1 MRITPRYL
9 LIALSAVL
17 LLSTACGDDDKCK
30 DGEQCGSAVCG
41 NGKKEAG
48 EQCDDGNK
56 VNGDGCEAN
65 CTTTPGS
72 AQCGNGV
79 TETGEQCDDGNR
91 VNGDGCENDCTTTPS
106 QAHCGNGRVE
116 TGEQCDD
123 GNQVAGDGCE
133 NDCTTTPGFA
143 VCGNGR
149 VETGEQ
155 CDDGNVVDGDGC
167 EATCKF
173 TPAGPSA
180 TVCPGAPAA
189 PLPGDATCA
198 VTKAG
203 NGARLFTGVVL
214 KDGETLMGGQVLVD
228 AQGVIQCSACDCSAA
243 AGAAEAT
250 QVSCPRGV
258 ISPGLINPHEHIL
271 YPGAPVAGTA
281 ERYEHRHDWRTG
293 ANGHTK
299 LTNPSN
305 SKADI
310 IRWQELRQMLAGT
323 TSIAGAGGQ
332 PGLLRNLDVSA
343 VAQQEGLGEGYADSD
358 TFPLGDSS
366 GTTLTSGCSY
376 ASMPTSSGLPKT
388 AAYLPHISEGI
399 GLTALNEFRCLS
411 QGSSNVLFGRTAIIH
426 GVGLTAKEIAAMA
439 ERGTG
444 LIWSPRSNV
453 SLYGE
458 TAMVTAYK
466 HQGVSIA
473 LGTDWLKSGS
483 MNLLR
488 ELQCADYLNSTR
500 YAHEFTDEQLWRMV
514 TANAADLTDV
524 FEKVGRIAPGKVA
537 DLAIY
542 RLRVFYG
549 RPHRAVVTANAED
562 VVLTMRGGKPLYGD
576 QTLMNGL
583 KGSDTCDAM
592 DVCGTAKS
600 VCLTSEIGKDL
611 AALQASPD
619 TANAYPLFACGGT
632 PKDEPVCEPRR
643 DSQGASWP
651 NASQFGS
658 TVYSSEAR
666 ADDPD
671 ADGIPSGSDNCP
683 TVFNPVR
690 PMDNGVQ
697 ADSDGDG
704 VGDACDP
711 CPLEANVTSC
721 QLSHA
726 PDDDD
731 ADGVPTWR
739 DNCPFVANA
748 DQKDSD
754 GDGKGDVCDGCPF
767 DASSAC
773 ATPDPT
779 DVDND
784 GILTP
789 TDNCPFVANVDQ
801 KDTDGD
807 GMGDA
812 CDPCPVP
819 NAGGIACALT
829 VYDVKTTP
837 RTGLASLVGAKVAVS
852 DVIVTAVDVTATS
865 GYWVQVANPP
875 AGKGPENSG
884 LFVYGLKADVAVG
897 DRINITE
904 GVLKDYFGLLELT
917 NVKLTKVSSGN
928 PPPAPVVVRTDAVR
942 TGGPSAQALE
952 GVVLEVRDLWTT
964 GPENAKREFTVDENH
979 SGDPTKAGLM
989 VDDQAFSYPTQTVG
1003 TFYRVLRGVLTY
1015 TFSNSKLLPRGAE
1028 DMQGVLPALTAF
1040 TSGGYARV
1048 GDTVAFP
1055 QALTVTMASTYASD
1069 ITVTV
1074 TSSDPSVLSVPGGQ
1088 VVIPKNQ
1095 TSVTV
1100 PVTAGAQAASVTL
1113 TATSGTSSLSTNL
1126 RVLGTNETP
1135 VVTGITP
1142 TTVSVAPGGTVSF
1155 TVSLDRPAPA
1165 GAVLDLTA
1173 SPAADFG
1180 TFTPSTTV
1188 KNAMVATF
1196 SFTADETTTVTAGQV
1211 TASLGGGSATANV
1224 AVLLDAA
1231 RLVSLTPSGAVSVNA
1246 GGTQVFTLT
1255 VTPAPAAPIQV
1266 QVAAV
1271 PPAGSAPFG
1280 ALDTQAVTVDAGATT
1295 ATFTF
1300 TANAAGE
1307 GSGSVTA
1314 SLNGVTRSTAVTVV
1328 PPPAK
1333 LASISPALATVN
1345 TGATQV
1351 FTVSLDRK
1359 APVGGVNVALT
1370 LTSGVG
1376 AFVPDTTTAV
1386 TIPEGSQ
1393 SATVTFKAAATAGTG
1408 TLTASYDGVT
1418 KSSAIT
1424 VVVPVP
1430 KGHVVISEISG
1441 AGLTVNADDFVELY
1455 NPTDVDID
1463 ISGWKLQYRTASTTS
1478 TTVNYTVLVTIP
1490 SGKTIKAHGYFLIA
1504 NDGYVAGSP
1513 TVAADMSWG
1522 STDISGSAGNVRLGD
1537 ATVAVDPNMTTGVVD
1552 TVGYGTG
1559 RVVVETEAAPS
1570 PPGKGGSIERKA
1582 LATSTSASM
1591 GAGGADALKGNGSDT
1606 DNNKNDFVTRAVRDP
1621 QNAASPTE
1629 QP

>member
-30 DGEQCGSAVCG
+30 DGEQCASAVCG
-41 NGKKEAG
+41 NGKKEDG
-48 EQCDDGNK
+48 EQCDDGNTTG
-56 VNGDGCEAN
+56 GDGCEAN
-65 CTTTPGS
+65 CTTPGA
-72 AQCGNGV
+72 AQCGNHV

-91 VNGDGCENDCTTTPS
+91 VNGDGCETDCT
-106 QAHCGNGRVE
+106 V
-116 TGEQCDD
+116 
-123 GNQVAGDGCE
+123 
-133 NDCTTTPGFA
+133 TPGFA

-149 VETGEQ
+149 VETGEL

-167 EATCKF
+167 EANCKL
-173 TPAGPSA
+173 TPAASSA
-180 TVCPGAPAA
+180 TVCPGASAA
-189 PLPGDATCA
+189 PLSGDATCA

-258 ISPGLINPHEHIL
+258 ISPGLINPHEHITF
-271 YPGAPVAGTA
+271 PGAPSAGTA

-293 ANGHTK
+293 ANSHTK
-299 LTNPSN
+299 ILNPSN
-305 SKADI
+305 VKADM
-310 IRWQELRQMLAGT
+310 IRWQELRQMMSGT

-332 PGLLRNLDVSA
+332 PGLLRNLDVSS

-376 ASMPTSSGLPKT
+376 SSLPVSSGLPKT
-388 AAYLPHISEGI
+388 SAYLPHVSEGI
-399 GLTALNEFRCLS
+399 GMTALNEFRCVS
-411 QGSSNVLFGRTAIIH
+411 QGNNSVLFGRTAIIH

-439 ERGTG
+439 EHGTG

-453 SLYGE
+453 SLYGD

-466 HQGVSIA
+466 HLGVSIA

-488 ELQCADYLNSTR
+488 ELQCADYLNSSR

-514 TANAADLTDV
+514 TANAADVTDV
-524 FEKVGRIAPGKVA
+524 FEKVGRIAPGKLA

-583 KGSDTCDAM
+583 KGADTCDAL

-611 AALQASPD
+611 AGLQASPD

-651 NASQFGS
+651 NASQAGS
-658 TVYSSEAR
+658 TIYSSEVR

-671 ADGIPSGSDNCP
+671 ADGIPSSSDNCP

-690 PMDNGVQ
+690 PMDNGAQ
-697 ADSDGDG
+697 ADTDGDG

-711 CPLEANVTSC
+711 CPLAANVTTC
-721 QLSHA
+721 QPSHA
-726 PDDDD
+726 LDDDD

-739 DNCPFVANA
+739 DNCPFVSNA
-748 DQKDSD
+748 DQKDTD
-754 GDGKGDVCDGCPF
+754 GDGKGDLCDGCPQ
-767 DASSAC
+767 DASAAC
-773 ATPDPT
+773 TTDDPM
-779 DVDND
+779 DADND
-784 GILTP
+784 GILA

-829 VYDVKTTP
+829 VYDVKTAP
-837 RTGLASLVGAKVAVS
+837 RTGSGSLVGLKLAVS

-917 NVKLTKVSSGN
+917 NVKVTKLSSLN
-928 PPPAPVVVRTDAVR
+928 PAPTPVVVRTDAVR
-942 TGGPSAQALE
+942 TGGPRAQELE

-964 GPENAKREFTVDENH
+964 GPENAKREFIVDENH
-979 SGDPTKAGLM
+979 AGDPTKTGLM
-989 VDDQAFSYPTQTVG
+989 VDDQAFAYPTQTTG
-1003 TFYRVLRGVLTY
+1003 TFYRALRGVLTY
-1015 TFSNSKLLPRGAE
+1015 TFSNSKLVPRGAA

-1040 TSGGYARV
+1040 TSGGFARV
-1048 GDTVAFP
+1048 GDTAAFP
-1055 QALTVTMASTYASD
+1055 QALTVTMAATYPVD
-1069 ITVTV
+1069 VTVSV
-1074 TSSDPSVLSVPGGQ
+1074 TSSDSNVLSVTGGQ
-1088 VVIPKNQ
+1088 VVIPAGQ

-1100 PVTAGAQAASVTL
+1100 PVTAAAQAASVTL
-1113 TATSGTSSLSTNL
+1113 TATSGASSLTTNL

-1135 VVTGITP
+1135 VVTGISP

-1165 GAVLDLTA
+1165 GAVLALTS
-1173 SPAADFG
+1173 SPATDFG
-1180 TFTPSTTV
+1180 TFAPTTIA
-1188 KNAMVATF
+1188 KNVTSATF
-1196 SFTADETTTVTAGQV
+1196 SFTTDETTTVTAGQV
-1211 TASLGGGSATANV
+1211 TAALGGGSATADV
-1224 AVLLDAA
+1224 TVLQDAT
-1231 RLVSLTPSGAVSVNA
+1231 RLVSITPSSAVTLNA
-1246 GGTQVFTLT
+1246 GATQVFTVT

-1271 PPAGSAPFG
+1271 APAGGAPFG
-1280 ALDTQAVTVDAGATT
+1280 ALDTQAVTVNAGETT

-1307 GSGSVTA
+1307 GTGSVTA
-1314 SLNGVTRSTAVTVV
+1314 SLNGVTRTTAVTVI

-1333 LASISPALATVN
+1333 LASISPATVSVN

-1359 APVGGVNVALT
+1359 APVGGVSVELT
-1370 LTSGVG
+1370 LGTGLG
-1376 AFVPDTTTAV
+1376 TFVPDTTTSV
-1386 TIPEGSQ
+1386 TIPEGSLT
-1393 SATVTFKAAATAGTG
+1393 ATVTFKAAAAAATG
-1408 TLTASYDGVT
+1408 SLTATYDGVT

-1430 KGHVVISEISG
+1430 MGHVVISEVSG

-1455 NPTDVDID
+1455 NPNDVDID

-1478 TTVNYTVLVTIP
+1478 TTVNYTVLTTIGA
-1490 SGKTIKAHGYFLIA
+1490 GKTIKAHGYFLIS
-1504 NDGYVAGSP
+1504 NDGYTAGTP
-1513 TVAADMSWG
+1513 AVAADMSWG
-1522 STDISGSAGNVRLGD
+1522 STDISGTSGNLRLGNS
-1537 ATVAVDPNMTTGVVD
+1537 TVTVDPTVTTGVVD
-1552 TVGYGTG
+1552 VVGYGTG
-1559 RVVVETEAAPS
+1559 RVVSETEAAPS
-1570 PPGKGGSIERKA
+1570 PSRGGSIERKA
-1582 LATSTSASM
+1582 NPSSTSSSM
-1591 GAGGADALKGNGSDT
+1591 GTGGADALKGNGSDT
-1606 DNNKNDFVTRAVRDP
+1606 DNNKNDFVTRAARDP
-1621 QNAASPTE
+1621 QNSASATE